1 MNKLTAEQ
9 LRELYGNPSGR
20 AKDKVLTQL
29 DSHSKAFINKS
40 PFVVLSTINSSG
52 AMDASPR
59 GGQPGFVKFSAEG
72 NVILPDA
79 KGNNRID
86 SLINIAESG
95 QIATLFFIPGV
106 DELLRINGNAFIT
119 ADAKVLDLFST
130 EKKQMKTAIIIEPKE
145 IFLHCAK
152 ALMRSKIWSLD
163 AQIERSTFPTI
174 GEMLKDQLNSNDP
187 AESQE
192 SMLKRYQK
200 DL

>member
-1 MNKLTAEQ
+1 MDKLTPQQ

-29 DSHSKAFINKS
+29 DKHAKAFINQS
-40 PFVVLSTINSSG
+40 PFVVLSTIDANG

-59 GGQPGFVKFSAEG
+59 GGQAGFVKFTEDG
-72 NVILPDA
+72 NIIIPDA

-86 SLINIAESG
+86 SLINIAETG

-119 ADAKVLDLFST
+119 SDATVLDLFST
-130 EKKQMKTAIIIEPKE
+130 EKIPLKTAIILEPKE

-152 ALMRSKIWSLD
+152 ALMRSKFWSVE
-163 AQIERSTFPTI
+163 AQLERSNLPTM
-174 GEMLKDQLNSNDP
+174 GEMLKDHLNSKEP
-187 AESQE
+187 AESQDA
-192 SMLKRYQK
+192 MVNRYQK